1 MEKPKSFWQEC
12 YENHYAKGMSR
23 PSTDLVDEFNQLL
36 DYPVFSNSVTARIT
50 AITHLL
56 RFRGYNLSPLE
67 TSSKS
72 IRLTK
77 LAIQDGKLV
86 ALNPEK

>member
-12 YENHYAKGMSR
+12 YENHYAQGMSR
-23 PSTDLVDEFNQLL
+23 PTNDLVEEFNQLL
-36 DYPVFSNSVTARIT
+36 DSKVLSNSVTARIT
-50 AITHLL
+50 SITALL
-56 RFRGYNLSPLE
+56 RFRGYDLSPLE
-67 TSSKS
+67 PGNKS

-86 ALNPEK
+86 ALNSMK